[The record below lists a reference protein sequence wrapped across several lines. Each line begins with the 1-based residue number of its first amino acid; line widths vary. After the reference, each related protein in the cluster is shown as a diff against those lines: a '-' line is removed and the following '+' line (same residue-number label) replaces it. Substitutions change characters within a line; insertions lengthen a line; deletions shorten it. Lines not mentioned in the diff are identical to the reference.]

1 MTPVKFQVGGNR
13 INLATA
19 LREFITIKL
28 LYRVVGSV
36 PVRGLVSEFVQ
47 TSRLALEPS
56 PLGIE
61 GCDWFDQKPS
71 CLASEIQCLPN
82 SFSWIYGFYYTKII

>member
-1 MTPVKFQVGGNR
+1 MYMTPVKFQVVGDK

-28 LYRVVGSV
+28 LYRVLSSV
-36 PVRGLVSEFVQ
+36 PVRGLMSEFVQ

-56 PLGIE
+56 PLGVG
-61 GCDWFDQKPS
+61 GCDLFDRKPS
-71 CLASEIQCLPN
+71 WLASGN
-82 SFSWIYGFYYTKII
+82 